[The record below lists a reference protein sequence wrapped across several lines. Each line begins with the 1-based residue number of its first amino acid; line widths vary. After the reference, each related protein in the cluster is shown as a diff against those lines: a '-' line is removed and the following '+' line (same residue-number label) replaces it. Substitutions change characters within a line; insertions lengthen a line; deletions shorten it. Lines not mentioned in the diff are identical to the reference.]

1 MTGRRLLLPLLSAL
15 GLALCVAAPARAA
28 TEIQFWHAMDGA
40 LGTYLGRLV
49 ERFNATQKDYRVVAV
64 YKGSY
69 DETLAGGL
77 AARLAGKAPHI
88 LQVYDVG
95 TANVA
100 AAKNAVKPV
109 HQLMR
114 EAGEKFDPKAFVPA
128 VASFYSDSKGNLL
141 SLPFNT
147 STPVLYVNRDAFEA
161 SGVDQNRKQIKTWYD
176 LQEALLEVREK
187 ARMPCGLTTTWPS
200 WVMLENTLAWH
211 NEEFATRN
219 NGYDGLDAQLVFNTR
234 LAIRHLSLMTAW
246 SKSQIFTYSG
256 RRDEGE
262 ARFAR
267 GECASLTA
275 SSASYA
281 NLMRNAKFRVTVLPL
296 PHYDDINNAPYNTL
310 MGGASLWAM
319 GGKSAG
325 DYKGVAKFFSFLSQ
339 PEVQA
344 EWHQATGYLPITRAA
359 YDITKATGFYQKHPG
374 TDIGIQQMTNGG
386 GMPKPYARGIR
397 LGNHLMIRAVV
408 DEELEQTW
416 ALQKPPKQAL
426 DDAVRRGNDLLRR
439 FERANK

>member
-1 MTGRRLLLPLLSAL
+1 MTTWRSLFASLAAAALAL
-15 GLALCVAAPARAA
+15 GAAAPARAA
-28 TEIQFWHAMDGA
+28 TDLQLWHAMDGA
-40 LGTYLGRLV
+40 LGAQLDQIV
-49 ERFNATQKDYRVVAV
+49 QRFNGAQKDYRVIAA

-69 DETLAGGL
+69 DETLAAGL
-77 AARLAGKAPHI
+77 AARLEGKAPHV

-95 TANVA
+95 TANMA
-100 AAKNAVKPV
+100 AAKGAVRPV
-109 HQLMR
+109 HQVMR
-114 EAGEKFDPKAFVPA
+114 EAGEKFDPNAFVAA

-141 SLPFNT
+141 ALPFNT
-147 STPVLYVNRDAFEA
+147 STPVLYVNRDAFDA
-161 SGVDQNRKQIKTWYD
+161 SGVDARKPIKTWYD
-176 LQEALLEVREK
+176 LQDALLEVREK
-187 ARMPCGLTTTWPS
+187 SRVPCGLTTTWPS

-246 SKSQIFTYSG
+246 SKSRIFTYSG

-262 ARFAR
+262 RRFAR

-275 SSASYA
+275 SSAAYA
-281 NLMRNAKFRVTVLPL
+281 NVAQNAKFRFAVLPL
-296 PHYDDINNAPYNTL
+296 PYYDDINNAPYNTL
-310 MGGASLWAM
+310 MGGAGLWVLN
-319 GGKSAG
+319 GKSAG
-325 DYKGVAKFFSFLSQ
+325 EYKGVAKFLAFLSQ

-344 EWHQATGYLPITRAA
+344 QWHQATGYLPITRAA
-359 YDITKATGFYQKHPG
+359 YEITKAAGFYQRHPG
-374 TDIGIQQMTNGG
+374 ADVGIQQMTNGSG
-386 GMPKPYARGIR
+386 PPQAYSRGIR

-416 ALQKPPKQAL
+416 SLQKPPKQAL

>member
-1 MTGRRLLLPLLSAL
+1 MTTRRTLFASLAAAALAL
-15 GLALCVAAPARAA
+15 GVAAPVRAA
-28 TEIQFWHAMDGA
+28 TEIQLWHAMDGA
-40 LGTYLGRLV
+40 LGAQLDQV
-49 ERFNATQKDYRVVAV
+49 VQRFNAAQKDYHVTAV

-69 DETLAGGL
+69 DETLAAGL
-77 AARLAGKAPHI
+77 AARQAGKAPHV

-95 TANVA
+95 TANMA
-100 AAKNAVKPV
+100 AAKGAIRPV
-109 HQLMR
+109 HQVMR
-114 EAGEKFDPKAFVPA
+114 EAGEKFDANAFVPA

-141 SLPFNT
+141 ALPFNT
-147 STPVLYVNRDAFEA
+147 STPVLYVNRDAFDA
-161 SGVDQNRKQIKTWYD
+161 SGVDARKPIKTWYD
-176 LQEALLEVREK
+176 LQDALLEVREK
-187 ARMPCGLTTTWPS
+187 SQVPCGLTTTWPS

-246 SKSQIFTYSG
+246 SKSKIFTYSG

-262 ARFAR
+262 RRFAR

-281 NLMRNAKFRVTVLPL
+281 NVAQNAKFRFAVLPL

-310 MGGASLWAM
+310 MGGAGLWVLN
-319 GGKSAG
+319 GKSAG
-325 DYKGVAKFFSFLSQ
+325 EYKGVAKFFTFLSQ

-344 EWHQATGYLPITRAA
+344 QWHQATGYLPITRAA
-359 YDITKATGFYQKHPG
+359 YEITKAAGFYQKHPG
-374 TDIGIQQMTNGG
+374 ADVGIQQMTNGSG
-386 GMPKPYARGIR
+386 PPKTYARGIR
-397 LGNHLMIRAVV
+397 LGNHLMIRTVV

-416 ALQKPPKQAL
+416 SLQKPPKQAL

>member
-1 MTGRRLLLPLLSAL
+1 MTIRRIIFATLAAAALAL
-15 GLALCVAAPARAA
+15 GTAAPVRAA
-28 TEIQFWHAMDGA
+28 TDVQLWHAMDGA
-40 LGTYLGRLV
+40 LGTQLEQV
-49 ERFNATQKDYRVVAV
+49 VQRFNAAQKDYRVTAV

-69 DETLAGGL
+69 DETLAAGL
-77 AARLAGKAPHI
+77 AARLAGKAPHV

-95 TANVA
+95 TANMA
-100 AAKNAVKPV
+100 AAKGAIRPV
-109 HQLMR
+109 HQVMR
-114 EAGEKFDPKAFVPA
+114 EAGEKFDSNAFVPA

-141 SLPFNT
+141 ALPFNT
-147 STPVLYVNRDAFEA
+147 STPVLYVNRDAFDA
-161 SGVDQNRKQIKTWYD
+161 SGVDARKPIKTWYD
-176 LQEALLEVREK
+176 LQDALLEVREK
-187 ARMPCGLTTTWPS
+187 SQVPCGLTTTWPS

-246 SKSQIFTYSG
+246 SKSKIFTYSG

-262 ARFAR
+262 RRFAR

-281 NLMRNAKFRVTVLPL
+281 NVAQNAKFRFAVLPL
-296 PHYDDINNAPYNTL
+296 PHYDDINKAPYNTL
-310 MGGASLWAM
+310 MGGAGLWVLS
-319 GGKSAG
+319 GKSAAE
-325 DYKGVAKFFSFLSQ
+325 YKGVARFFAFLSQ
-339 PEVQA
+339 PEIQA
-344 EWHQATGYLPITRAA
+344 QWHQATGYLPITRAA
-359 YDITKATGFYQKHPG
+359 YELTKSAGFYQKHPG
-374 TDIGIQQMTNGG
+374 ADVGIQQMTNGSG
-386 GMPKPYARGIR
+386 PPQAYSRGIR
-397 LGNHLMIRAVV
+397 LGNHLMIRTVV

-416 ALQKPPKQAL
+416 SLQKPPKQAL

>member
-1 MTGRRLLLPLLSAL
+1 MTGWRRFLSLFAVL
-15 GLALCVAAPARAA
+15 GLALFAAAPARAA
-28 TEIQFWHAMDGA
+28 TDIQFWHAMDGA
-40 LGTYLGRLV
+40 LGAQLNRIV
-49 ERFNATQKDYRVVAV
+49 ERFNAAQKDYRVVPV

-69 DETLAGGL
+69 DETLAAGL
-77 AARLAGKAPHI
+77 VARLEGKPPHV

-100 AAKNAVKPV
+100 ATKNAIKPV

-114 EAGEKFDPKAFVPA
+114 EAGEIFDPKAFVPA
-128 VASFYSDSKGNLL
+128 VASYYSDSKGNLL
-141 SLPFNT
+141 ALPFNT
-147 STPVLYVNRDAFEA
+147 STPVLYVNRDALDA
-161 SGVDQNRKQIKTWYD
+161 SGVDARKPIKSWYD

-187 ARMPCGLTTTWPS
+187 GRLPCGLTTTWPS

-246 SKSQIFTYSG
+246 SKSQIFSYSG
-256 RRDEGE
+256 RREEGE
-262 ARFAR
+262 GRFAR
-267 GECASLTA
+267 GECAALTA

-281 NLMRNAKFRVTVLPL
+281 NLLRNAKFRVAVLPL
-296 PHYDDINNAPYNTL
+296 PYYDDVNKAPYNPL
-310 MGGASLWAM
+310 MGGASLWAVS
-319 GGKSAG
+319 GKTAAE
-325 DYKGVAKFFSFLSQ
+325 YKGVAKFFAFVSQ

-344 EWHQATGYLPITRAA
+344 EWHQSTGYLPITRAA
-359 YDITKATGFYQKHPG
+359 YEMTKSAGFYQKHPG
-374 TDIGIQQMTNGG
+374 FDVGIQQMTNGG
-386 GMPKPYARGIR
+386 GVPQAYTRGIR